1 GGEVDAG
8 VLIHEERFLY
18 REKGLHLI
26 SDLGAMWEEKSGLAT
41 PLGAIVIRRDTDVKV
56 KKDINSLVAN
66 SVKYAFDN
74 PLSSLSF
81 VRDNAKE
88 LDEKVMKRHIE
99 MFVNQYSLN
108 LGAEGQESVERFFK
122 ESGVVVK
129 NEIFVK

>member
-1 GGEVDAG
+1 S
-8 VLIHEERFLY
+8 F
-18 REKGLHLI
+18 
-26 SDLGAMWEEKSGLAT
+26 
-41 PLGAIVIRRDTDVKV
+41 
-56 KKDINSLVAN
+56 
-66 SVKYAFDN
+66 
-74 PLSSLSF
+74 SF